1 MDSNAKSHRA
11 VLQGIARRAMITR
24 GLFPDFSREA
34 LAELDKINGPATST
48 EEPARDLRN
57 LPWCS
62 IDNDDSLDLDQLTA
76 AEAMPNGTVKI
87 LVAVA
92 DVDAIVRK
100 GSAIDAHARQNTTS
114 VYTAAR
120 TFPMIPGKTLNRF
133 YFPQLWDRPSC
144 HRH

>member
-11 VLQGIARRAMITR
+11 VLQGIARRAMIAR

-76 AEAMPNGTVKI
+76 AEAIPDGTVKI

-120 TFPMIPGKTLNRF
+120 HFP
-133 YFPQLWDRPSC
+133 
-144 HRH
+144 